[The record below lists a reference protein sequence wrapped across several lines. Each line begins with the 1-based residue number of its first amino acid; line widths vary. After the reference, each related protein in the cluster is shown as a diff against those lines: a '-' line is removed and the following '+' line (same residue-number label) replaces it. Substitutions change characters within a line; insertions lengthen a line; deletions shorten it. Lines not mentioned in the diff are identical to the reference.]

1 MGWLAGG
8 GLFRWLTR
16 GIMLGSI
23 ALLLLLVYVVHLNA
37 ILAALVGFTVLI
49 LGLLVVGLLVMTGR
63 IKVEG

>member
-16 GIMLGSI
+16 GILVGSI

-37 ILAALVGFTVLI
+37 ILAALIGFTALI
-49 LGLLVVGLLVMTGR
+49 LGLLVVGLLVMSGR
-63 IKVEG
+63 LRVDS